1 MAPVS
6 ELLYR
11 SLIGKLTPE
20 EQARLD
26 AWIAESP
33 EHADMAR
40 RLNDSEWLL
49 NYYRRRRMI
58 DRSRPAADMRRRL
71 AAMRNA
77 ALRRRVVRGAAAAAV
92 VAGVVFGA
100 VSLWNHSGT
109 GSLSSGPVE
118 PIEMADYEEFDAIHP
133 GQVKALLRSSAGH
146 TLTLAAVDTAMPA
159 SELIMSPAMPH
170 AQVEEL
176 CLDVPRGGE
185 FKIILEDS
193 TEVWLNSE
201 SQLRYPETFAANERR
216 VQVRGEAYF
225 AVKSDPDRPFFVETD
240 GQVIRVHGT
249 RFNVRGYAE
258 DDAVYTT
265 LESGIISLARS
276 DGQGGELYMLPGHQA
291 VLDKDEST
299 VSMKTVNPS
308 VITSWRSGRFV
319 FEEQPLLHIMRDLS
333 RWYNFDYEF
342 DDPALGNIVF
352 MGSIPRYADFTTAI
366 AILEKSGGITFTNE
380 NDRIIISKKKQ

>member
-1 MAPVS
+1 MDKIS

-11 SLIGKLTPE
+11 RLTGSLTPE
-20 EQARLD
+20 EQERLD
-26 AWIAESP
+26 AWIADDPANAE
-33 EHADMAR
+33 MAR
-40 RLNDSEWLL
+40 RLADSEWLEG
-49 NYYRRRRMI
+49 YYRRRRMV
-58 DRSRPAADMRRRL
+58 DTSRPAADMRRRL
-71 AAMRNA
+71 GAMRNA
-77 ALRRRVVRGAAAAAV
+77 AMYRRVKRGAAVAAV
-92 VAGVVFGA
+92 AAGLIYGGWQLWRADSTLDAAKQPEVAQIDAAG
-100 VSLWNHSGT
+100 
-109 GSLSSGPVE
+109 
-118 PIEMADYEEFDAIHP
+118 EFDDIHP
-133 GQVKALLRSSAGH
+133 GQIKALLRSSGGQS
-146 TLTLAAVDTAMPA
+146 LTLEAVDTALTAP
-159 SELIMSPAMPH
+159 ELIMTSPAPQ
-170 AQVEEL
+170 ASVEEL

-201 SQLRYPETFAANERR
+201 SQLRYPERFAANERR

-225 AVKSDPDRPFFVETD
+225 AVKTDPDRPFYVEAD

-258 DDAVYTT
+258 DEAVYTT

-291 VLDKDEST
+291 VLDKEESS
-299 VSMKTVNPS
+299 VSMKTVDPA
-308 VITSWRSGRFV
+308 VITSWRTGRFV

-342 DDPALGNIVF
+342 ADPSLKDIVF

-380 NDRIIISKKKQ
+380 NDKIIISRKKH

>member
-1 MAPVS
+1 MDKIS

-11 SLIGKLTPE
+11 RLIGTLTSE

-26 AWIAESP
+26 AWIAEDP
-33 EHADMAR
+33 ANAEMAR
-40 RLNDSEWLL
+40 RLSDGEWLAG
-49 NYYRRRRMI
+49 YYRRRRMV
-58 DRSRPAADMRRRL
+58 DTSRPAADMQRRL
-71 AAMRNA
+71 GAMRSAAMY
-77 ALRRRVVRGAAAAAV
+77 RRVRRGVAVAAV
-92 VAGVVFGA
+92 AAGLIYGGWQ
-100 VSLWNHSGT
+100 LWRAD
-109 GSLSSGPVE
+109 GSLDTGQQPEVAQ
-118 PIEMADYEEFDAIHP
+118 IDAAGEFDDIHP
-133 GQVKALLRSSAGH
+133 GQIKALLRSSSGQS
-146 TLTLAAVDTAMPA
+146 LTLEAVDTALTAP
-159 SELIMSPAMPH
+159 ELITTSPA
-170 AQVEEL
+170 ALATVEEL

-201 SQLRYPETFAANERR
+201 SQLRYPERFAANERR

-225 AVKSDPDRPFFVETD
+225 AVKTDPDRPFYVEAD

-258 DDAVYTT
+258 DEAVYTT
-265 LESGIISLARS
+265 LESGIISLVRS

-299 VSMKTVNPS
+299 VSMKTVNPA
-308 VITSWRSGRFV
+308 VITSWRTGRFV

-342 DDPALGNIVF
+342 ADPSLEKIVF

-380 NDRIIISKKKQ
+380 NDKIIISRKKH